1 MSNALAIA
9 AVTATLQSILQHGIR
24 NVPHLDDLTVTVL
37 PLDKARG
44 NNANN
49 QLNLFLY
56 QITRNAAYA
65 NSDMP
70 RQVQPGETGVPPLPL
85 NFYYLLTAFG
95 KDDDTAMVPF
105 GHKLLGMAM
114 SILHDH
120 PVLSAEDIINA
131 TTNSPAATGSNLDRQ
146 LERIRLTFLPQSL
159 EDISKLWTGLATQY
173 RLSAAY
179 EASVALIESTRAA
192 RTPLPVLTRGR
203 NDRGIFSHP
212 DLTPPF
218 PALTE
223 LVVPNK
229 QPSAKLNDQLT
240 LKGHHLAG
248 TNIAALFN
256 HPLWATPIEVHPD
269 QGGTAAQVNVTV
281 GNDPVKWPA
290 GFYTVAVLVQP
301 PDDPFRRSTNQ
312 LPFSLAPSM
321 TIAPSSAPAGNITY
335 TVTCSPEVRPEQR
348 ATLLL
353 GDREIQANPHGA
365 ATNTLTFAAT
375 SVPAGAYFVRLR
387 VDGVDSLLVNR
398 AVVPPAFDQMQRVR
412 VT

>member
-9 AVTATLQSILQHGIR
+9 AVTATLQSILRG
-24 NVPHLDDLTVTVL
+24 VGSDPDLSDLTVTVL

-56 QITRNAAYA
+56 QITRNAAFA

-70 RQVQPGETGVPPLPL
+70 RRVQPGETGLPPLPL
-85 NFYYLLTAFG
+85 NFHYLLTAFG
-95 KDDDTAMVPF
+95 KDDDTAVVPL
-105 GHKLLGMAM
+105 GHKLLGTAM

-131 TTNSPAATGSNLDRQ
+131 TKHLPELSGSDLDRQ
-146 LERIRLTFLPQSL
+146 LERIRLTFQPQSL

-179 EASVALIESTRAA
+179 EASVALIESTRAS

-203 NDRGIFSHP
+203 NDSGISSHP

-218 PALTE
+218 PVLDK
-223 LVVPNK
+223 VVLPNK
-229 QPSAKLNDQLT
+229 QPSARLNDPLT
-240 LKGHHLAG
+240 LKGHHLDG
-248 TNIAALFN
+248 INIAASFD

-269 QGGTAAQVNVTV
+269 PGGTAEQVNVTV
-281 GNDPVKWPA
+281 GNDPVTWPA

-301 PDDPFRRSTNQ
+301 PDDPFRRSTNR
-312 LPFSLAPSM
+312 LPFLLAPSM
-321 TIAPSSAPAGNITY
+321 AIAPSQAPAGNITF
-335 TVTCSPEVRPEQR
+335 TVTCSPHVRPEQQ

-353 GDREIQANPHGA
+353 GDREIRASGHPAPNTLIFA
-365 ATNTLTFAAT
+365 ATN
-375 SVPAGAYFVRLR
+375 VPAGDYFVRLR

-398 AVVPPAFDQMQRVR
+398 AVGRPAFDQTQKVR
-412 VT
+412 VI

>member
-9 AVTATLQSILQHGIR
+9 AVTATLQSILHDGI
-24 NVPHLDDLTVTVL
+24 VPHLNDLTVTVL

-44 NNANN
+44 TNANN

-56 QITRNAAYA
+56 QITRNAAFS

-70 RQVQPGETGVPPLPL
+70 RQVRPGETGVPPLPL
-85 NFYYLLTAFG
+85 NFHYLLTAFG
-95 KDDDTAMVPF
+95 KDDDTAKVPF

-131 TTNSPAATGSNLDRQ
+131 TKNSPELSGSNLDRQ
-146 LERIRLTFLPQSL
+146 LERIRLTFQPQSL

-179 EASVALIESTRAA
+179 EATVALIESARAA

-203 NDRGIFSHP
+203 NDSGISSHP

-218 PALTE
+218 PALDE

-248 TNIAALFN
+248 TNVAAVFN
-256 HPLWATPIEVHPD
+256 HPLWTTPIEVHPD
-269 QGGTAAQVNVTV
+269 PGGAAEQVNVTV
-281 GNDPVKWPA
+281 RNDPVNWPA

-301 PDDPFRRSTNQ
+301 PDDPVRRSTNQ
-312 LPFSLAPSM
+312 LSFSLAPSM

-335 TVTCSPEVRPEQR
+335 RVTCNPEVRPEQR
-348 ATLLL
+348 ANLLL
-353 GDREIQANPHGA
+353 GDREIRANPHVA
-365 ATNTLTFAAT
+365 ATDTLTFAAG
-375 SVPAGAYFVRLR
+375 SVPAGEYFVRLR

-398 AVVPPAFDQMQRVR
+398 TVVPPAFDQTQRVT

>member
-131 TTNSPAATGSNLDRQ
+131 TTNSPAASGSNLDRQ

-203 NDRGIFSHP
+203 NDSGISSHP

-229 QPSAKLNDQLT
+229 QLSAKLNDQLT

-256 HPLWATPIEVHPD
+256 HPLRATPIEVHPD

-312 LPFSLAPSM
+312 LSFSLAPSM
-321 TIAPSSAPAGNITY
+321 TIAPSQAPAGNITF
-335 TVTCSPEVRPEQR
+335 TVACSPHLRPEQR

-353 GDREIQANPHGA
+353 GDREIPANAHPVKANTLMFA
-365 ATNTLTFAAT
+365 ATNVAA
-375 SVPAGAYFVRLR
+375 GEYFVRLR

-398 AVVPPAFDQMQRVR
+398 AVVPPAFDQTQKVR